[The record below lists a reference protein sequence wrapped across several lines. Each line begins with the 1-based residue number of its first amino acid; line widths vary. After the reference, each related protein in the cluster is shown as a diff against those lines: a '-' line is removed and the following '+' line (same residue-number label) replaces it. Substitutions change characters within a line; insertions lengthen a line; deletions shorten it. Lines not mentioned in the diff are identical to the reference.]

1 MDILAVGKLR
11 TRDRSIQRPAWY
23 LDGELL
29 APDHAARRHS
39 VCGKVTDSGV
49 MEKWSNGIFN
59 APALQD
65 SNTPGMR
72 VTKDR
77 LRITSKAAFALY
89 EVLLGVA
96 IFAIGVIALG
106 RAVQNCLN
114 ASTISAEEGAVRQI
128 LSDRMAVV
136 QAAPGVPDPEK
147 EFKINSN
154 YGMVRLIQKSGPA
167 GLTEEDKTLLSGI
180 YLVMLTAQ
188 WQHAGVP
195 QSKRIQLYVY
205 RSE

>member
-1 MDILAVGKLR
+1 MQRGERQLR
-11 TRDRSIQRPAWY
+11 N
-23 LDGELL
+23 G
-29 APDHAARRHS
+29 AR
-39 VCGKVTDSGV
+39 
-49 MEKWSNGIFN
+49 EKWSSGISN
-59 APALQD
+59 NPRPQH
-65 SNTPGMR
+65 SNTPMAPPR
-72 VTKDR
+72 RIQLRAR
-77 LRITSKAAFALY
+77 LKSAFALY

-106 RAVQNCLN
+106 RAVENCLN

-154 YGMVRLIQKSGPA
+154 YGVVRLIQKSGPA